1 MIPFVDCRPG
11 YLTPSNECAGQVF
24 KKLSLYF
31 RPITENIFY
40 LPVIKFIVMEK
51 VSVPIRKAS
60 TFLLFPWGLFS
71 IIIILVL
78 NITLNNSWFGRN
90 WSWIALIL
98 IIPAAILENF
108 KIGYTTMQIMFLK
121 VLYSLLSFLIVGMAF
136 GAAIAGWQLER
147 FQKITNIERI
157 KLPWYV
163 LLALLIMLFIDIAQL
178 FSMLKAVK
186 RSFMQFDPDN

>member
-1 MIPFVDCRPG
+1 MD
-11 YLTPSNECAGQVF
+11 
-24 KKLSLYF
+24 
-31 RPITENIFY
+31 
-40 LPVIKFIVMEK
+40 K

-60 TFLLFPWGLFS
+60 TFLLFPWGLLS

-78 NITLNNSWFGRN
+78 NVALSDSWFGRN

-121 VLYSLLSFLIVGMAF
+121 VLYSLLSFLVVGMAF
-136 GAAIAGWQLER
+136 GASIAGWHLEQ

-163 LLALLIMLFIDIAQL
+163 LLALVIMLFIDIAQL

>member
-1 MIPFVDCRPG
+1 MD
-11 YLTPSNECAGQVF
+11 
-24 KKLSLYF
+24 
-31 RPITENIFY
+31 
-40 LPVIKFIVMEK
+40 K

-78 NITLNNSWFGRN
+78 NIALSDSWFGRN
-90 WSWIALIL
+90 WSWIALVL

-121 VLYSLLSFLIVGMAF
+121 VLYSLLSFMVVGMAF
-136 GAAIAGWQLER
+136 GASIAGWQLER